1 MNSRYLL
8 VYGSHRL
15 RVIEAIELVALDV
28 FNAGARQITLG
39 DVERYLGALRNQSP
53 RVRVWALRPRPCATS
68 TPPMEVIR

>member
-1 MNSRYLL
+1 
-8 VYGSHRL
+8 V
-15 RVIEAIELVALDV
+15 RVIEATELLALDV